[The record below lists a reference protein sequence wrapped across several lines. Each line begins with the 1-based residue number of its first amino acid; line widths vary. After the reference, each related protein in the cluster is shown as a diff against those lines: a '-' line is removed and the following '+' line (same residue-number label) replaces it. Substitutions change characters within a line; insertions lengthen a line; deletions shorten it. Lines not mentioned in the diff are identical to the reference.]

1 MTPLESNTSQTR
13 LVNLFLELVRIP
25 SPSRREG
32 AVAKRLQ
39 HELASL
45 GFAIVYDQAGTI
57 VGGDTGN
64 LIATLPP
71 SDDTVDA
78 EPLIFSCH
86 MDTVTP
92 CENVQPIVSEGVIR
106 SDGNTILGGDDKGG
120 IAAIIEGIRRLL
132 EKKTPHGLIQVVF
145 TVGEEVGLTGAL
157 NLDYSLMQAKRAY
170 ILDCGGPLGQ
180 LVVRGPAK
188 DGITASIRGL
198 TAHAG
203 LSPEDGINAIQ
214 VAARAIDRMRLLRID
229 PETTANLGHIEGG
242 GATNIV
248 ADHVA
253 ITAEARS
260 LSNERLDEQSA
271 HMRQCFEEA
280 AREFGATATVTIQR
294 DYHAFALSEDDPAV
308 LHCTRAMRSLGLS
321 PELIGTGGGSDCN
334 IFNRHGITA
343 IDLAIGMTD
352 VHTCRESLRI
362 DDLEI
367 SARLVEAL
375 ATAGPLQGH

>member
-1 MTPLESNTSQTR
+1 MPQTR
-13 LVNLFLELVRIP
+13 LVELFLDLVRIP

-32 AVAKRLQ
+32 AVAKLLQ
-39 HELASL
+39 RELEAL
-45 GFAIVYDQAGTI
+45 GFTVAFDRAGET
-57 VGGDTGN
+57 VGGDIGN
-64 LIATLPP
+64 LIATLPA
-71 SDDTVDA
+71 SDATIDA
-78 EPLIFSCH
+78 EPVMFSCH

-92 CENVQPIVSEGVIR
+92 CENVRPIVSEGVIR
-106 SDGNTILGGDDKGG
+106 SDGTTVLGGDDKGG
-120 IAAIIEGIRRLL
+120 IAAILEGIRRLR
-132 EKKTPHGLIQVVF
+132 ENKTPHGLIQVVF
-145 TVGEEVGLTGAL
+145 TVGEEVGLTGAQH
-157 NLDYSLMQAKRAY
+157 LDYTQIQAKRAY
-170 ILDCGGPLGQ
+170 VLDCGGPLGE

-229 PETTANLGHIEGG
+229 SETTANLGRIEGG

-248 ADHVA
+248 ADHVQ

-260 LSNERLDEQSA
+260 LSNERLDQQSA

-280 AREFGATATVTIQR
+280 AREFGATATVAIER
-294 DYHAFALSEDDPAV
+294 DYHAFSLSEDDPAV

-321 PELIGTGGGSDCN
+321 PRLIGTGGGSDCN
-334 IFNRHGITA
+334 VFNRQGISA

-362 DDLEI
+362 DDLEM

-375 ATAGPLQGH
+375 ATAPAAL